1 MTAKDEVYFLY
12 SKQQIEEDTA
22 INLNIGRKFIPG
34 DVSVGN
40 ERKKYSKII
49 ETKDLNKMMSMY
61 PDVKIVVKGI
71 LASMKYTKIDNS
83 FIK

>member
-1 MTAKDEVYFLY
+1 MNAKDEVYFMY
-12 SKQQIEEDTA
+12 SKQQIEDDKA
-22 INLNIGRKFIPG
+22 INLKIGRKFIPG

-49 ETKDLNKMMSMY
+49 ETKDLKKMTATY
-61 PDVKIVVKGI
+61 PDAEIVTKG
-71 LASMKYTKIDNS
+71 LYGSMKFTRIDNS